1 MRKKKFEKI
10 QNNFTMKTIQ
20 IKAKTMIYFGTFF
33 FTGLGLLHEFLK
45 QQGIDKIKQV
55 YWKKLSAKMHK
66 VGIVEDN
73 KDEGYVI
80 TGGYA
85 SVVNVSYN

>member
-1 MRKKKFEKI
+1 
-10 QNNFTMKTIQ
+10 MKTIQ
-20 IKAKTMIYFGTFF
+20 IRAKTAIYFTTFF

-55 YWKKLSAKMHK
+55 YWKKLSAKLHK
-66 VGIVEDN
+66 VGIIEDN

-85 SVVNVSYN
+85 NIVNVCISKNKL

>member
-1 MRKKKFEKI
+1 
-10 QNNFTMKTIQ
+10 MKTIQ

-33 FTGLGLLHEFLK
+33 FTGLGLLHTFLK

-85 SVVNVSYN
+85 SVVNVSKINIIQT